1 MSPVVVRDILDAAVP
16 LAQRARQGEALTQRE
31 THLLRAYLGVVLLF
45 VSASRPISN
54 GRQVIVFTTVLRARP
69 QQAPREGPPRAAR
82 RAQAPCG
89 RGCDLWACAA
99 CQSRMC
105 RGAARRGGEGGALKG
120 AAAATDNIA
129 WRFRDSI
136 QTAKRGP
143 SVDAWQRL
151 ALFLGFTP
159 RGCGILRTIGPVGND
174 IGPKPKPWAS
184 RRCQEGLEATAG
196 EPGRRAGSERLVLS
210 CVGGRV
216 RVVAWP
222 GHCDWSSVFV
232 ADNLRLPN
240 ARLCHQHDQRGV
252 TPSFAGRCRR
262 ASRTRRAT
270 LRRSTASARSPRGSS
285 HPT

>member
-1 MSPVVVRDILDAAVP
+1 MSSVVVRDILDAAVP

-120 AAAATDNIA
+120 AAAATDMIA

-143 SVDAWQRL
+143 SVDAL
-151 ALFLGFTP
+151 AAPDTFFRVYP
-159 RGCGILRTIGPVGND
+159 P
-174 IGPKPKPWAS
+174 
-184 RRCQEGLEATAG
+184 GLWHFKDN
-196 EPGRRAGSERLVLS
+196 RAG
-210 CVGGRV
+210 
-216 RVVAWP
+216 W
-222 GHCDWSSVFV
+222 
-232 ADNLRLPN
+232 
-240 ARLCHQHDQRGV
+240 Q
-252 TPSFAGRCRR
+252 
-262 ASRTRRAT
+262 
-270 LRRSTASARSPRGSS
+270 
-285 HPT
+285 

>member
-1 MSPVVVRDILDAAVP
+1 MSSVVVRDILDAAVP

-120 AAAATDNIA
+120 AAAATDMIA
-129 WRFRDSI
+129 WRVQRFYPNRE
-136 QTAKRGP
+136 TGAVCR
-143 SVDAWQRL
+143 RL
-151 ALFLGFTP
+151 AAPGTFLGF
-159 RGCGILRTIGPVGND
+159 N
-174 IGPKPKPWAS
+174 
-184 RRCQEGLEATAG
+184 
-196 EPGRRAGSERLVLS
+196 PG
-210 CVGGRV
+210 
-216 RVVAWP
+216 VVA
-222 GHCDWSSVFV
+222 F
-232 ADNLRLPN
+232 
-240 ARLCHQHDQRGV
+240 
-252 TPSFAGRCRR
+252 
-262 ASRTRRAT
+262 
-270 LRRSTASARSPRGSS
+270 
-285 HPT
+285 